1 MIQINYAPIVIPTL
15 CRYNHFRNCIESLS
29 KCKGSEYTDVYV
41 CLDYPAKESHVEG
54 YKQILNYLE
63 NNTLLFKK
71 LVVLKRESNC
81 GESLNLRKAYDEN
94 IFPNYDRWILSE
106 DDNIFSKNFLKYIN
120 LYLEYY
126 KNDETITSVSG
137 YTFPIDYAC
146 PANAVFKSYC
156 MSPWGAGYWVKKLK
170 NVEKEEVYSYISSFR
185 NIKCLL
191 RRSPWLFVA
200 LVSQCYSGRRYGDQI
215 FRARNIINNTYSIVP
230 AISKVRNCGY
240 DASGVHCGDDH
251 GLHANQRIDPNDAFV
266 FVEPTEI
273 ADLDKKYSMYFKK
286 STFAWIKAIV
296 KYIVLIIRTKRK

>member
-1 MIQINYAPIVIPTL
+1 
-15 CRYNHFRNCIESLS
+15 
-29 KCKGSEYTDVYV
+29 VYV

-63 NNTLLFKK
+63 NNTLPFKK

-106 DDNIFSKNFLKYIN
+106 DDNIFSRNFLEYMN
-120 LYLEYY
+120 LYLEHF
-126 KNDETITSVSG
+126 KDDETVTTVSG
-137 YTFPIDYAC
+137 YSFPIDYGC
-146 PANAVFKSYC
+146 PSNAVFKSYC
-156 MSPWGAGYWVKKLK
+156 MSPWGAGYWVEKLRK
-170 NVEKEEVYSYISSFR
+170 VKIEEMYSYISSFH
-185 NIKCLL
+185 NVKCLL
-191 RRSPWLFVA
+191 CRSPWLFVT
-200 LVSQCYSGRRYGDQI
+200 LVSHCYSGRLYGDQL
-215 FRARNIINNTYSIVP
+215 FRAINVIDNTFSIVP